1 MTQETETQIKKPEVK
16 RKNITIKTRYKK
28 LLDRASAELT
38 LEFDERITTNDI
50 LYKMI
55 TNYLDQT
62 VEDIRKEFS

>member
-1 MTQETETQIKKPEVK
+1 MTQETDTQIKKPEVK

>member
-1 MTQETETQIKKPEVK
+1 MTQEIDTPIKKPEVK